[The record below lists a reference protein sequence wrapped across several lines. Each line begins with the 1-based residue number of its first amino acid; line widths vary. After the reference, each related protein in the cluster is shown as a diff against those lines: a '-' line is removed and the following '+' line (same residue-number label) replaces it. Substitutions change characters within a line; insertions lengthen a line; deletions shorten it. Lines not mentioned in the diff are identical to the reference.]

1 MFLTNLK
8 GSLCGV
14 RQFVTAKNPLKLIK
28 NAFHF
33 MLKALFVFEIFTFLI
48 FVLKKKKW
56 FDEYAGV
63 NFKIYDVAY

>member
-1 MFLTNLK
+1 MFLANLK

-14 RQFVTAKNPLKLIK
+14 RQFLTAKNPLKLTK

-48 FVLKKKKW
+48 FVLKKKW
-56 FDEYAGV
+56 FDEYARV